1 MPYHGLDAFAED
13 EAAAFFGREGPTAD
27 LAHRLQASPDQ
38 PIDRFLVVVGA
49 SGSGKSSSVK
59 AGVIPRLRED
69 VRVRARTASRTTCRL
84 RRRSRAIRARLHNR
98 FGVPISVSAK

>member
-49 SGSGKSSSVK
+49 SRK
-59 AGVIPRLRED
+59 R
-69 VRVRARTASRTTCRL
+69 
-84 RRRSRAIRARLHNR
+84 
-98 FGVPISVSAK
+98 